1 MSNKVALVT
10 GASRGIGKAICLG
23 LAEKGYNIV
32 VVSKSITSKEN
43 LPGTIYETANEVEKH
58 NVKALPI
65 KADLR
70 HDMDINNVVQQTKQ
84 QFGKIDVLVNN
95 AGALW
100 WKNIQNTPSTKY
112 DLVNQVNAR
121 ASYVLSRSC
130 IDLMS
135 DGGHIIMQ
143 SPPIPDLDTLKTSLK
158 GKTAYM
164 ISKLGMTMTALGISE
179 EYKGT
184 GIACNTLWP
193 MTPIESFAVK
203 NYNLG
208 NEKMWRKPDILVDSV
223 KEIVREN
230 PRYFTGFQLI
240 DEVYLRKQGYT
251 NFMKYQCVPGYEPP
265 RLDKLY
271 RKWKS

>member
-1 MSNKVALVT
+1 MANKVALVT

-32 VVSKSITSKEN
+32 VVSKSITSKEH

-70 HDMDINNVVQQTKQ
+70 HDMDIDNVIQQTKE
-84 QFGKIDVLVNN
+84 QFGKVDVLVNN

-100 WKNIQNTPSTKY
+100 WKPINETPSNKY
-112 DLVNQVNAR
+112 DLVNQINSR

-130 IDLMS
+130 INLMK

-143 SPPIPDLDTLKTSLK
+143 SPPIPDLDTLKSSLN

-164 ISKLGMTMTALGISE
+164 ISKLGMTMAALGISE
-179 EYKGT
+179 EYKGK

-208 NEKMWRKPDILVDSV
+208 SEKMWRTSDIMVDCV
-223 KEIVREN
+223 KYIVEEDSK
-230 PRYFTGFQLI
+230 YFTGHQLI
-240 DEVYLRKQGYT
+240 DEEYLRSKGYT

-265 RLDKLY
+265 KLNELY
-271 RKWKS
+271 EKWKS

>member
-1 MSNKVALVT
+1 MLNKVALVT

-23 LAEKGYNIV
+23 LAQKGYNIV
-32 VVSKSITSKEN
+32 VVSKSIKSQKY
-43 LPGTIYETANEVEKH
+43 LPGTIYETANEVEKY

-70 HDMDINNVVQQTKQ
+70 HDNDINNIVQQTKE

-100 WKNIQNTPSTKY
+100 WKSIHETQSSKY
-112 DLVNQVNAR
+112 DLVNQVNSR

-130 IDLMS
+130 INLMN

-143 SPPIPDLDTLKTSLK
+143 SPPIPDLNNLKSSLK

-208 NEKMWRKPDILVDSV
+208 SKKMWRIPNIMVDCV
-223 KEIVREN
+223 KEIIGED
-230 PRYFTGFQLI
+230 PKYFTGHQLV
-240 DEVYLRKQGYT
+240 DEVYLRNKGYT
-251 NFMKYQCVPGYEPP
+251 NFIKYQCVAGYDPP
-265 RLDKLY
+265 KLKELY
-271 RKWKS
+271 EKWKS

>member
-1 MSNKVALVT
+1 MLNKVAVVT

-23 LAEKGYNIV
+23 LAKKGYNIV

-70 HDMDINNVVQQTKQ
+70 HDMDINNIVQQTKE

-100 WKNIQNTPSTKY
+100 WKPIHETPSNKY
-112 DLVNQVNAR
+112 DLVNQVNSR

-130 IDLMS
+130 INLMK

-143 SPPIPDLDTLKTSLK
+143 SPPIPDLDTLKSSLK

-164 ISKLGMTMTALGISE
+164 ISKLGMTMAALGISE

-184 GIACNTLWP
+184 GISCNTLWP

-208 NEKMWRKPDILVDSV
+208 SEKMWRTSDIMVDCV
-223 KEIVREN
+223 KYIVEEDSK
-230 PRYFTGFQLI
+230 YFTGHQLI
-240 DEVYLRKQGYT
+240 DEEYLRSKGYT
-251 NFMKYQCVPGYEPP
+251 NFIKYQCVAGYEPP
-265 RLDKLY
+265 KLNELY
-271 RKWKS
+271 EKWKS